1 MQVKENLLK
10 NFRIKA
16 ISPPSGLKPYINSYY
31 VYENLAESF
40 RDTFF
45 RALPNGRVELFFLF
59 QGSQIVFQDKKHKQ
73 RLSAFL
79 AGIFELSYPMK
90 IRIETN
96 GRKFRAISILF
107 THVGVNQLL
116 DINLYELTNRVV
128 DLESFKYREL
138 YSYYK
143 SISELEE
150 ENQLFENL
158 NACFLKESR
167 NISSHNQRII
177 PVLLH
182 IEKMKG
188 LLNVERLSSELRI
201 SYKSLYRM
209 FTEEMGMSPKMYM
222 KIIRFNRACYL
233 LDHVY
238 KPNIT
243 DIVYKCGYYDQAH
256 FLHEFKS
263 IMKEST
269 KYYLNPHR
277 GNFYFNRP
285 YAVK

>member
-16 ISPPSGLKPYINSYY
+16 ISPPSDLKPYINSYY

-40 RDTFF
+40 RDNFF
-45 RALPNGRVELFFLF
+45 RALPNGRVELFLF
-59 QGSQIVFQDKKHKQ
+59 FHGSQIIFQDKKHKQ

-96 GRKFRAISILF
+96 GRKFRGISIIF
-107 THVGVNQLL
+107 THMGVNQLL
-116 DINLYELTNRVV
+116 GINLYELTNRVA
-128 DLESFKYREL
+128 DLESFKDPDL

-143 SISELEE
+143 SISEPEE
-150 ENQLFENL
+150 ENQLLENL
-158 NACFLKESR
+158 NAFFLKELR
-167 NISSHNQRII
+167 NKSNHKQRII

-188 LLNVERLSSELRI
+188 FLSVERLSSELRI

-209 FTEEMGMSPKMYM
+209 FTEEMGISPKMYM
-222 KIIRFNRACYL
+222 KIIRFNRAFYL
-233 LDHVY
+233 LNHSF
-238 KPNIT
+238 KPNVT
-243 DIVYKCGYYDQAH
+243 EIVYECGYHDQPH
-256 FLHEFKS
+256 FIREFKS
-263 IMKEST
+263 IMKESP
-269 KYYLNPHR
+269 KHYLHSAR
-277 GNFYFNRP
+277 GKFYFNRP
-285 YAVK
+285 YAL